1 MGAGRTYKRK
11 MRGRVEKIKHFM
23 EKIHGSFKNSGVLF
37 LYILNS
43 LIENSRAKFNTS
55 QKSHR
60 NILTF

>member
-1 MGAGRTYKRK
+1 
-11 MRGRVEKIKHFM
+11 M